1 MSKLQNTPDSLDQI
15 KYHTSEVRSQFH
27 EYQTVSSAF
36 IEFLVGLNDPYYQ
49 QDYETMRKLLENRS
63 QYIQSATNERKTQLL
78 LEISSSRHSQS
89 SRAST
94 MSSTTARALAKAEAT
109 AALKKAQIQKVR
121 SVRESQSA
129 LELQKQELALN
140 QRKLEEKARMET
152 LRLEEEAE
160 IAVAK
165 AQAIDEEF
173 NLGGLET
180 INLPNEDP
188 GERTHQY
195 VHSQSVKEYNID
207 CDRQPDVSNNRENVA
222 HYEKELPTL
231 DPSANIF
238 TPQHPRRP
246 ANSAH
251 NPIDPYIQFMA
262 RRELISNKLQNNP
275 QNYRTWRES
284 FKTMIRGVDLT
295 PSEELNLIIEHTSD
309 ESHKLAQRIRNAY
322 ISKPT
327 EGVTVL
333 WQKLAE
339 RFGSSSVITQAHLR
353 KLSEFPKIGFR
364 DNKKLQELETYCWS
378 SNVPNQTVNTQ
389 DSGS

>member
-1 MSKLQNTPDSLDQI
+1 MAENATNMDSNTEQNLPSQSGCHPIEPETLEDVQVREVDENLSQNDENIEHRTQNETINIPLDENYTDIETHGRPKRTIKPTGKFIENRIQSDKNKLDKLWRNIVQFVSKLQNTPDSLDQI

-27 EYQTVSSAF
+27 EYQTVTLAF
-36 IEFLVGLNDPYYQ
+36 VEFLVGLNDPYYQ

-63 QYIQSATNERKTQLL
+63 QYIQCAINEANERKTQLL

-94 MSSTTARALAKAEAT
+94 MSSTTARALAKAEAA

-160 IAVAK
+160 IAVTK

-207 CDRQPDVSNNRENVA
+207 GDRQPDVSNKRENVA

-231 DPSANIF
+231 DPSANMF
-238 TPQHPRRP
+238 TPQHPR
-246 ANSAH
+246 
-251 NPIDPYIQFMA
+251 
-262 RRELISNKLQNNP
+262 
-275 QNYRTWRES
+275 
-284 FKTMIRGVDLT
+284 
-295 PSEELNLIIEHTSD
+295 TS
-309 ESHKLAQRIRNAY
+309 
-322 ISKPT
+322 SK
-327 EGVTVL
+327 
-333 WQKLAE
+333 
-339 RFGSSSVITQAHLR
+339 RSS
-353 KLSEFPKIGFR
+353 
-364 DNKKLQELETYCWS
+364 
-378 SNVPNQTVNTQ
+378 
-389 DSGS
+389 